1 MSKYNFEEL
10 KIKFG
15 NNSFVDN
22 LEKYIKDDEALKE
35 LRWFQ
40 IQKKKLN
47 KEKNKDN
54 YFFEHESNEKC
65 KITLTN
71 PKHFFVMNMKKEGEE
86 FGIKPVNWPNFIK
99 AKFIGSVIVGGKKI
113 NQKFKIVEVELEN
126 EELDKLEDL
135 CFGEDDIFKTLN
147 NVRKNSIWFKE

>member
-22 LEKYIKDDEALKE
+22 LEKYINNDEVLKE

-54 YFFEHESNEKC
+54 YFFEHIFLLC
-65 KITLTN
+65 CIKIIFYCRSGFYNTLLCN
-71 PKHFFVMNMKKEGEE
+71 IKK
-86 FGIKPVNWPNFIK
+86 
-99 AKFIGSVIVGGKKI
+99 
-113 NQKFKIVEVELEN
+113 
-126 EELDKLEDL
+126 
-135 CFGEDDIFKTLN
+135 LN
-147 NVRKNSIWFKE
+147 